1 MELYKLLQVLNN
13 DPCWAMRSVREIQF
27 KMGDKTLAFNRLEMT
42 PNGKMLTIHL
52 HSDSVKPPKGVSPDF
67 KIDKKSHKSQ
77 MQAIKEWLLSGK
89 TLTPLEALEN
99 FGCFRLSA
107 HIFNLKK
114 EGFEIDNL
122 KLVDERTGKRYATY
136 ILRNKPK

>member
-114 EGFEIDNL
+114 EGLDIDNL